1 MSAPLTD
8 QSSSSV
14 SSSGYVDGLGRRTIA
29 FDRETGE
36 MLERLILR
44 PELAVFEQAVRERV
58 DHLQSLEDERFARPY
73 RIERDAQ
80 TGELTVLSEFVA
92 GSRLADLLDASHDEA
107 LVAGVDVAL
116 GYVLES
122 LPALSTLHM
131 ISGITHGVIDP
142 ARTVLTPAGQV
153 VFLDAAFG
161 EVVQRLGLS
170 RKRLWNDFGVAA
182 PPGSGPVQLDATADI
197 AQVALSA
204 IMLVLGRPLF
214 PEEYPDSLPSLLM
227 EVVEVAQI
235 RGSMGFAG
243 GLQRILQRSL
253 PLPGR
258 RPYTT
263 ADEAVVDVRQLV
275 RREIGLDVCRQAL
288 IDFVQQVDT
297 AGATAREADADVEQY
312 DQHEDEES
320 AEERHHEERAA
331 ASTQNRGIASMKV
344 LDDFLDRVS
353 RSAPI
358 LEEESITEAETIQPA
373 PAAADAHRAVED
385 HLEDDDDDAME
396 ISLDGLDAGRDFE
409 PEHVYDLSALDLVES
424 ESTSEPPPSEPEAEP
439 YREPDAPPTVNE
451 PAFIAA
457 QPLPA
462 PGTHSSEPVE
472 APAYTP
478 PAVAEE
484 PVAPPPPP
492 APIEGPAPVMHEEPV
507 MAAATSEGVAPATFP
522 TADSPVPVQESHADD
537 HDTGS
542 SRRRKRQLQKS
553 ARARKDK
560 LRSTATPPPKP
571 APPPPV
577 AKEPAPHASPSGW
590 LISPNRAAAFDPPVP
605 VPERPMPMPPAPVP
619 PAPPVVAAPPAPQLP
634 SFAPTAPGGS
644 VYVPAVSPPS
654 IPMPAYGAPPPP
666 KRAPARAPVAPA
678 SQPVVHTVSQPAPVL
693 KLKSE
698 PPAGFAPQ
706 TKKTLSGPVPSQQ
719 EPVTAPV
726 YRGPLLQVEEPR
738 GFPWKLAGAAV
749 GLVLVATVIGRA
761 YLPGRQAVA
770 GEPGAPVTTTPAPAP
785 AATPAPEKEV
795 PLAADKARLV
805 IQTQPAGIKVML
817 DRRLVGPTPLNLD
830 VTPGKH
836 VLSFMTSGGEVMHS
850 IKAVAGKTLRMDIPV
865 FSGWVAVFAPIIL
878 DIAESGQS
886 IGNTEQNRLMLAPGR
901 HELTFSNRDLGYSA
915 VQVVNISPGEV
926 TTVTLEPKGP
936 VNLNAVPWAEV
947 WLDGQKL
954 GETPLANAQ
963 VPLGLREF
971 IFKHPQHG
979 ERRVTATIR
988 ANAPAAV
995 SVDFTR

>member
-8 QSSSSV
+8 HSSSSV

-44 PELAVFEQAVRERV
+44 PELAVFEQALRERV
-58 DHLQSLEDERFARPY
+58 DHLASLEDERFARPY

-161 EVVQRLGLS
+161 ETVQRLGLS
-170 RKRLWNDFGVAA
+170 RMRLWNDFGVAA
-182 PPGSGPVQLDATADI
+182 PPGTGPVQLDATADI

-214 PEEYPDSLPSLLM
+214 PDEYPDSLPSLLM

-297 AGATAREADADVEQY
+297 AGATARDADADVEQDDQY
-312 DQHEDEES
+312 DDEES
-320 AEERHHEERAA
+320 AEEPPREERAA
-331 ASTQNRGIASMKV
+331 APTQSRGIASMKV

-353 RSAPI
+353 HESSRSAPI
-358 LEEESITEAETIQPA
+358 VEEESIAEAETIE
-373 PAAADAHRAVED
+373 PAAPSAEAYRAVDED
-385 HLEDDDDDAME
+385 LDDEDDDAME

-409 PEHVYDLSALDLVES
+409 PEHVYDLSAMDLVES
-424 ESTSEPPPSEPEAEP
+424 ESTSELPPSEPEAEP
-439 YREPDAPPTVNE
+439 YRELDAPPAVEE
-451 PAFIAA
+451 PPFIAA
-457 QPLPA
+457 EPLLPETYA
-462 PGTHSSEPVE
+462 PEPVN

-478 PAVAEE
+478 RRRRGARATASGTDRGARAGHAGGTGDGSGDVRTCRTCDVPGGRFTSTSPGIARRRRQRVL
-484 PVAPPPPP
+484 APPEAP
-492 APIEGPAPVMHEEPV
+492 APKIRARTKGQAALDGN
-507 MAAATSEGVAPATFP
+507 AAAKTRTAAAGCQGTCTAGVTERLVDFA
-522 TADSPVPVQESHADD
+522 
-537 HDTGS
+537 
-542 SRRRKRQLQKS
+542 KS
-553 ARARKDK
+553 GRGVR
-560 LRSTATPPPKP
+560 
-571 APPPPV
+571 
-577 AKEPAPHASPSGW
+577 PSGPRTGASDANATGAGATGTAGSGRATHTSVAVVRADGTGRVSVCAAAVDSDAGVW
-590 LISPNRAAAFDPPVP
+590 GAAAAETDTRAAAGHASLTAGDSTGQPTGACAQAEVGAASRLYASDQEDPRRTRAQPTGARESPHLSGHAAGGRRTPWVSL
-605 VPERPMPMPPAPVP
+605 EAGGRGYRPRPGGYCHWPGVSPRPSGCRRRTGRACRDN
-619 PAPPVVAAPPAPQLP
+619 ARSGSAAPA
-634 SFAPTAPGGS
+634 
-644 VYVPAVSPPS
+644 
-654 IPMPAYGAPPPP
+654 
-666 KRAPARAPVAPA
+666 
-678 SQPVVHTVSQPAPVL
+678 
-693 KLKSE
+693 
-698 PPAGFAPQ
+698 
-706 TKKTLSGPVPSQQ
+706 
-719 EPVTAPV
+719 
-726 YRGPLLQVEEPR
+726 
-738 GFPWKLAGAAV
+738 
-749 GLVLVATVIGRA
+749 
-761 YLPGRQAVA
+761 
-770 GEPGAPVTTTPAPAP
+770 
-785 AATPAPEKEV
+785 PAPEKEV

-805 IQTQPAGIKVML
+805 IQTQPAGIKVLL
-817 DRRLVGPTPLNLD
+817 DRRLVGQTPLNLD

-850 IKAVAGKTLRMDIPV
+850 VRAVAGKTLRMDIPV

-886 IGNTEQNRLMLAPGR
+886 IGNTEQNRLMLPPGR
-901 HELTFSNRDLGYSA
+901 HELTFSNRDLAYSTT
-915 VQVVNISPGEV
+915 QVVNISPGEV
-926 TTVTLEPKGP
+926 STVTLEPKGP

-988 ANAPAAV
+988 ANAPAAAT
-995 SVDFTR
+995 VDFTR

>member
-44 PELAVFEQAVRERV
+44 PELAVFEQALRERV

-153 VFLDAAFG
+153 VFLDPAFG
-161 EVVQRLGLS
+161 EAVQRLGLS

-182 PPGSGPVQLDATADI
+182 PPGSGPVPLDATADI

-312 DQHEDEES
+312 DQYEDEES

-331 ASTQNRGIASMKV
+331 APTQSRGIASMKI

-353 RSAPI
+353 HESSRSAPI
-358 LEEESITEAETIQPA
+358 VESITEAESIEPA
-373 PAAADAHRAVED
+373 PIVAEDYRAVE
-385 HLEDDDDDAME
+385 EDFEDEDDDAME

-424 ESTSEPPPSEPEAEP
+424 ESTSELPPS
-439 YREPDAPPTVNE
+439 EPDAPPAVEE
-451 PAFIAA
+451 PASIAA
-457 QPLPA
+457 EPLPA
-462 PGTHSSEPVE
+462 PETYSSEPVD
-472 APAYTP
+472 AQAYTP
-478 PAVAEE
+478 PAVAE
-484 PVAPPPPP
+484 PVPPPSPP
-492 APIEGPAPVMHEEPV
+492 APIEAPAPVMHEEPV
-507 MAAATSEGVAPATFP
+507 MAAATSEAVAPALFP
-522 TADSPVPVQESHADD
+522 TADSPAPVQEVHADD

-605 VPERPMPMPPAPVP
+605 VPERPMPLPPAPVP
-619 PAPPVVAAPPAPQLP
+619 PAPPVVAAPPTPQLP

-666 KRAPARAPVAPA
+666 KRAPARPQVTPA
-678 SQPVVHTVSQPAPVL
+678 SQPVVQPVSQPAPVL

-706 TKKTLSGPVPSQQ
+706 TKKTLSAPAPSQP
-719 EPVTAPV
+719 EPVTPPV

-785 AATPAPEKEV
+785 APTPAPEKDV

-805 IQTQPAGIKVML
+805 IQTQPAGIKVLL
-817 DRRLVGPTPLNLD
+817 DRRLVGQTPLNLD

-850 IKAVAGKTLRMDIPV
+850 VKAVAGKTLRMDIPV

-901 HELTFSNRDLGYSA
+901 HELTFSNRDLGYSTA
-915 VQVVNISPGEV
+915 QVVNISPGEV

-954 GETPLANAQ
+954 GDTPLANTQ

-995 SVDFTR
+995 TVDFTR